1 MTTAKPK
8 LRTGMRMTVA
18 EFLALPEI
26 DEYRWLELDDG
37 ELYIMPRPRRPH
49 QFLSLHLG
57 TFFVNYLNSFDEPPA
72 EVYSELVVII
82 SRESGRILIP
92 DLSVFL
98 RPPGDDSDISA
109 AGSIPDIVIEILSSD
124 RNRDLVRKR
133 QLYAE
138 AGVPEYWIFD
148 PLNDTVLP
156 LGLRDG
162 EYVERGV
169 LGIGDTLTTPLLPGL
184 AIPLADLFGHR
195 QRPRDEA

>member
-18 EFLALPEI
+18 EFLDIPDT

-37 ELYIMPRPRRPH
+37 ELYIMPRPRRVH
-49 QFLSLHLG
+49 QFSKDWLVAY
-57 TFFVNYLNSFDEPPA
+57 FRNYLDSFTEPPA
-72 EVYSELVVII
+72 EVYSELVVIL
-82 SRESGRILIP
+82 SREPRRVLVP
-92 DLSVFL
+92 DLSVVRVEHGNIFVGGYAEG
-98 RPPGDDSDISA
+98 P
-109 AGSIPDIVIEILSSD
+109 PDIVIEILSSD

-133 QLYAE
+133 QIYAE

-156 LGLRDG
+156 LELRDG

-169 LGIGDTLTTPLLPGL
+169 LTVGDVLTTPLLPGL

-195 QRPRDEA
+195 QRPRDDE

>member
-18 EFLALPEI
+18 EFLDIPDT
-26 DEYRWLELDDG
+26 DENRWLELDDG
-37 ELYIMPRPRRPH
+37 ELYVMPRPRPVH
-49 QFLSLHLG
+49 QFLPIHLAR
-57 TFFVNYLNSFDEPPA
+57 FFLNYFDSFNEIPA
-72 EVYSELVVII
+72 DVYTDLVVVL
-82 SRESGRILIP
+82 SRETGRILAP

-98 RPPGDDSDISA
+98 RGTAQTADIPIA
-109 AGSIPDIVIEILSSD
+109 DRIPDIVIEILSSD

-156 LGLRDG
+156 LELRGG
-162 EYVERGV
+162 EYVERGA

-184 AIPLADLFGHR
+184 VIPLADLFGHR